1 MGVLESEWV
10 YWRVSVMESELVYWR
25 VSGCTGE

>member
-25 VSGCTGE
+25 VSECTGE